1 MDKDKIIYIVLGIL
15 WMIISGISKNK
26 DKNKRKAAPPTQQPK
41 PENTGNDMS
50 LEDMI
55 RALRGESK
63 PKKEPEPQPIVVEEE
78 PVRKTNERYN
88 NRELKVEKVVY
99 ERKQTAQTIKNNQTT
114 LATAAIKRDH
124 KALDEEDY
132 DDGITFHFAGEETE
146 GNSIE
151 FDARQAV
158 IYSEIM
164 KRPEY

>member
-26 DKNKRKAAPPTQQPK
+26 EKNKRKGTPPKQQPK
-41 PENTGNDMS
+41 PENTSDDMS

-55 RALRGESK
+55 RALRGEPK
-63 PKKEPEPQPIVVEEE
+63 PKKEPEPEPIAVVEEE
-78 PVRKTNERYN
+78 PFRKTNERYN
-88 NRELKVEKVVY
+88 NRELKIEKVVY
-99 ERKQTAQTIKNNQTT
+99 EKKQTAQTIKNNQNT
-114 LATAAIKRDH
+114 LAAIKRDH

-132 DDGITFHFAGEETE
+132 DDGITFHFAGEESE

-158 IYSEIM
+158 IYHEIM
-164 KRPEY
+164 KRPKY